1 MVYTQEHPVGGGI
14 CSKPPCGPMVNKP
27 GLSSSTDGVA
37 FSPNTGGAN
46 YLEVRGYPDN
56 WTRADVNGGNVLL
69 PVNSTLYLFFVDF
82 ESRNHS
88 VYLAT
93 APMPSPGQPMPRSTL
108 FTCEHA
114 GQPVHTPLSNHLSN
128 HLSNRARSDPA
139 PIPLPGSRFVPTST
153 LQTAIYRRAC
163 TLYACTLSSC
173 VTRRRRGAWVHLL
186 VGPGWLQTRA
196 SRCLREGGSRTTSS
210 A

>member
-1 MVYTQEHPVGGGI
+1 MGGGI

-139 PIPLPGSRFVPTST
+139 PIPLRSRSRAPGSSQPALSKLPSIVE
-153 LQTAIYRRAC
+153 RALC
-163 TLYACTLSSC
+163 TLAPSPPVSPD
-173 VTRRRRGAWVHLL
+173 
-186 VGPGWLQTRA
+186 VGVVLGFTCSWDPGGCRPGHRA
-196 SRCLREGGSRTTSS
+196 